1 MTPPVLN
8 NDKRLFKLGGVIHL
22 VDPIGIEPMTLRMRT
37 VRSPECD
44 TIRALFW
51 GAKRQNFDGKRV
63 CVPCG
68 IDGGMRTIG
77 REPPNDSHLA
87 IAVGRDCL
95 LDSLLNIFYRGQL
108 LTKFLR

>member
-1 MTPPVLN
+1 
-8 NDKRLFKLGGVIHL
+8 
-22 VDPIGIEPMTLRMRT
+22 MRT
-37 VRSPECD
+37 ERSPERD

-51 GAKRQNFDGKRV
+51 GDKRQNFDGKRA